1 MSFAIN
7 PAIDLVML
15 CALGELIKNGPL
27 GFQLI
32 VLNLINLVG
41 SAPHLLLVLTALCP
55 VQLQLESILYK
66 LGIDSFVI

>member
-15 CALGELIKNGPL
+15 CARGELKESGPL

-32 VLNLINLVG
+32 VLNLINRVV
-41 SAPHLLLVLTALCP
+41 SAPDLLSNLTALCP